1 MSSFAQIVYNC
12 EDPNEYTKIL
22 NEYDNIIKKVAIS
35 KKKYPLFIELDHF
48 YRFELPK
55 NIKQKGYLELD
66 ELSKIMQYK
75 LIRGKMR
82 PLQKRIDNNDPNIV
96 KSCTKKAIKLLDDG
110 KWIDGLK
117 VMIDELDGVGI
128 ATASYIAALVRPDLC
143 PIMSDEI
150 IQLFSNDKIVYSL
163 AVYKKIQKKLFV
175 KITNLNLKNSVFSW
189 NMLNTEIVFWVIG
202 NRDFS

>member
-1 MSSFAQIVYNC
+1 MNSFAQIVYNC
-12 EDPNEYTKIL
+12 DDPNEYKKIL
-22 NEYDNIIKKVAIS
+22 NEYDNVIKKVAIS

-55 NIKQKGYLELD
+55 SIKQKRYLELG

-110 KWIDGLK
+110 KWLNGLK
-117 VMIDELDGVGI
+117 IMIDELDGVGI

-150 IQLFSNDKIVYSL
+150 IQLFSNDKRGYTL
-163 AVYKKIQKKLFV
+163 GVYKNIQKNLLV
-175 KITNLNLKNSVFSW
+175 KVTNLNSKNLDFSW
-189 NMLNTEIVFWVIG
+189 NMLNAEMVFWLIG
-202 NRDFS
+202 HHDFS

>member
-1 MSSFAQIVYNC
+1 
-12 EDPNEYTKIL
+12 
-22 NEYDNIIKKVAIS
+22 
-35 KKKYPLFIELDHF
+35 
-48 YRFELPK
+48 
-55 NIKQKGYLELD
+55 
-66 ELSKIMQYK
+66 MQYK

-143 PIMSDEI
+143 PVMSDEI
-150 IQLFSNDKIVYSL
+150 IQLCSNDKIVYSF

>member
-1 MSSFAQIVYNC
+1 MNPFAQIVYNC
-12 EDPNEYTKIL
+12 DNQNEYKKIL
-22 NEYDNIIKKVAIS
+22 KEYDNVIKKVAIS

-55 NIKQKGYLELD
+55 SIKQKGYLELD

-82 PLQKRIDNNDPNIV
+82 PLQKRIDNNNPNIV
-96 KSCTKKAIKLLDDG
+96 KSCTKKDVMLLDDG
-110 KWIDGLK
+110 KWIDSLN
-117 VMIDELDGVGI
+117 VLIDELDGVGI

-163 AVYKKIQKKLFV
+163 AVYKKIQKNLFV
-175 KITNLNLKNSVFSW
+175 KITNLNLKNLGVLW
-189 NMLNTEIVFWVIG
+189 NMLNTEMVFWIVG
-202 NRDFS
+202 NHDFS